1 MTKQAL
7 HFLLPAFLILA
18 LLSPTLESRAQTGQ
32 AEEDADDPWITRV
45 YPLYYLNLA
54 EAQLL
59 LEEKVPTLLDLDG
72 YNVRQEHLPSRHD
85 AGGRPRG
92 YLRIRADAPH
102 HERIAEILDNHDAPA
117 PTQIFQLFLLRAVE
131 KQLSRPDL
139 TPQAHD
145 ALHDLSSIMPFKGF
159 ELVDSAFIRTSHEA
173 STKMQTGFEVSL
185 QYRLGPSPD
194 APFRIGR
201 FILDTQETRLMDTSF
216 SMKRGETVVVGTSKL
231 NGGEDAL
238 VVLLTAME

>member
-1 MTKQAL
+1 MSPAL
-7 HFLLPAFLILA
+7 Q
-18 LLSPTLESRAQTGQ
+18 SRAQEGP
-32 AEEDADDPWITRV
+32 ADDDAEGTFTTRV

-59 LEEKVPTLLDLDG
+59 LEEKLPSLLDADL
-72 YNVRQEHLPSRHD
+72 YKVKPEHLPQRHD
-85 AGGRPRG
+85 AGGRPQG
-92 YLRIRADAPH
+92 YLRIRTDPAH
-102 HERIAEILDNHDAPA
+102 HERIAAILEQHDAPA

-131 KQLSRPDL
+131 KQLPPPDL
-139 TPQAHD
+139 TPQARD

-159 ELVDSAFIRTSHEA
+159 ELVDSALIRSSYEA
-173 STKMQTGFEVSL
+173 NTKLKSGFEVSL

-238 VVLLTAME
+238 VVLLTSME